1 MKHKNAILCMLALSG
16 GLLNACQQD
25 TPNRM
30 PTTETIKY
38 YAQATTLQGTISGDK
53 GFVATG
59 TLKVTDKSGQLIASS
74 VLHNDKKY
82 AVDIPANTAL
92 PLILTFHPDTTQT
105 KTTELMSVVV
115 HPSITKYDISPLTTQ
130 IAKQALALG
139 GYTAA
144 NMVRAAENT
153 VHVPDADKTSSGFRG
168 DPTTH
173 YGGWH

>member
-1 MKHKNAILCMLALSG
+1 MKHKNATLCVLMLG
-16 GLLNACQQD
+16 CTLLNACQQD

-30 PTTETIKY
+30 PTTETVKY
-38 YAQATTLQGTISGDK
+38 YTQATTLQGTISGDK

-59 TLKVTDKSGQLIASS
+59 TLNVTNSNGQLIASNT
-74 VLHNDKKY
+74 LNNNKKY
-82 AVDIPANTAL
+82 SVEIPVNTAL

-105 KTTELMSVVV
+105 KTADLMTVVV
-115 HPSITKYDISPLTTQ
+115 HPSVTKYDISPLTTQ

>member
-1 MKHKNAILCMLALSG
+1 MKQKNASLCVLMLG
-16 GLLNACQQD
+16 CTLLNACQQD

-30 PTTETIKY
+30 PTTETVKY
-38 YAQATTLQGTISGDK
+38 YAQATTLQGTINGDK

-59 TLKVTDKSGQLIASS
+59 TLKVTNSNGQLIAS
-74 VLHNDKKY
+74 
-82 AVDIPANTAL
+82 TAL
-92 PLILTFHPDTTQT
+92 PLILTFQPDATQP
-105 KTTELMSVVV
+105 KTTELITVVV